1 MTEFPIKK
9 LKDSFASGTQKA
21 TSLGRGV
28 LVSVIAPSSKP
39 INPTYLFSR
48 DENRTELKLFWSQPA
63 NNFWI
68 GGIGTAYQ
76 VSDNQTNDMSK
87 IRENYQSIMKD
98 ALVMDLDIPGTGP
111 LMFGGIKFDPE
122 AIPDKLWDEFP
133 NTFFCIPNILITNHL
148 GKNWITVN
156 AVLEPQSSP
165 VNLLA
170 KTMDLIKDL
179 WSSPSSP
186 KPENTGQVES
196 GTKPNITKNEW
207 AKRVNFALASIEKD
221 SLEKVVLA
229 RTKVFNLNQGF
240 TIQKALNELCS
251 LNEESTI
258 FGISMGNSTFFGATP
273 ETLLKIDNGSLTSTC
288 LAGSIKR
295 GKTDSV
301 DESLSQ
307 QLLSSS
313 KDQFEHKAVVR
324 ELSKV
329 FMESCDQISWDETPS
344 ILKLPNVQH
353 LATTF
358 SGVMKRGVGILQLLN
373 RLHPTPAVGGV
384 PKKIALEFIRKS
396 EGDRGWYASPIGWV
410 DANDNGEFVIAIRS
424 GLIQNSQATLFAGCG
439 IVKGSKAESEWAE
452 TELKFK
458 PLLTALTGAT
468 T

>member
-1 MTEFPIKK
+1 MTEFPIEK
-9 LKDSFASGTQKA
+9 LKDSFASGIQKA
-21 TSLGRGV
+21 TSLDRGV
-28 LVSVIAPSSKP
+28 LVSVIAPSLQP
-39 INPTYLFSR
+39 INPTNLFSL
-48 DENRTELKLFWSQPA
+48 DENRTELKIFWSQPA

-76 VSDNQTNDMSK
+76 VSDNQTNNISN
-87 IRENYQSIMKD
+87 IRENYQSIIKE
-98 ALVMDLDIPGTGP
+98 ALLMESDIPGTGP

-133 NTFFCIPNILITNHL
+133 NTFFCIPNILITTHL

-156 AVLEPQSSP
+156 TVLQPQSDS
-165 VNLLA
+165 VNLLT
-170 KTMDLIKDL
+170 KTINLIKDL
-179 WSSPSSP
+179 WSPPSSP
-186 KPENTGQVES
+186 KFDKFEQVEPE
-196 GTKPNITKNEW
+196 TKPNITKNEW
-207 AKRVNFALASIEKD
+207 ARRVNFALASIEED

-240 TIQKALNELCS
+240 TIQNVLNELCS
-251 LNEESTI
+251 LNVESTI

-273 ETLLKIDNGSLTSTC
+273 ETLLKINNGSLTSTC

-295 GKTDSV
+295 GETDSL
-301 DESLSQ
+301 DESLSK
-307 QLLSSS
+307 QLLNSS
-313 KDQFEHKAVVR
+313 KDQFEHRAVVR

-329 FMESCDQISWDETPS
+329 FKESCEHISWDETPS

-358 SGVMKRGVGILQLLN
+358 SGVMKRGVGILQLMD

-384 PKKIALEFIRKS
+384 PKKMALEFIRQS
-396 EGDRGWYASPIGWV
+396 EGDRGWYASPVGWF

-439 IVKGSKAESEWAE
+439 IVKGSRAESEWAE

-458 PLLTALTGAT
+458 PLLSALTGVT